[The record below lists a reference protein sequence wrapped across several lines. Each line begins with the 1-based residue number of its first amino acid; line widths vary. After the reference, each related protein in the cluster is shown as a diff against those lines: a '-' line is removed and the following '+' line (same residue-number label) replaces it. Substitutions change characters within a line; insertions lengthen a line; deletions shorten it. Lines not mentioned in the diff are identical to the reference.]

1 MQISLKEWFHPSGI
15 HPEVT
20 LLDHEELYFFK
31 KFLGTSIMFSIVATA
46 VYTPINMHN
55 CSFFSTSLAALISWL
70 FGNSYSNR
78 WGDTSLWFWFVFTWW
93 LVMLNTFL
101 STSWPF
107 ELLLWKNVYLGLLP
121 ILKVGLDVFLL
132 LPCMSSL
139 HILDT
144 NSLLDVWFANTFI
157 Q

>member
-1 MQISLKEWFHPSGI
+1 
-15 HPEVT
+15 
-20 LLDHEELYFFK
+20 
-31 KFLGTSIMFSIVATA
+31 
-46 VYTPINMHN
+46 
-55 CSFFSTSLAALISWL
+55 
-70 FGNSYSNR
+70 
-78 WGDTSLWFWFVFTWW
+78 
-93 LVMLNTFL
+93 MLNTFL

-144 NSLLDVWFANTFI
+144 NSLSDVWFANTFI